1 MHNAQYTTHNKRHQL
16 HAIYLLLV
24 EFLHDIDHDAAEGE
38 TEMEKNLPRLSCSI
52 SKCHCSFDSVSRAPI
67 IILLNKQKIT
77 FVRERIKHLPNDII
91 NKQLLPNM
99 LNIEMNFQCEQAL
112 MSQ

>member
-1 MHNAQYTTHNKRHQL
+1 MQFYM
-16 HAIYLLLV
+16 LLV
-24 EFLHDIDHDAAEGE
+24 EFLHDIDHDAAEAE
-38 TEMEKNLPRLSCSI
+38 IEMKKKPNLPRLSCFI
-52 SKCHCSFDSVSRAPI
+52 SKCHCSFDFVSRAPI
-67 IILLNKQKIT
+67 IILLNKQKII